1 MTHLTPLKRFV
12 VNNTG
17 QAEPDDLVEQ
27 RKAVKGWHN
36 KFYQGSVP
44 RTFIKKLGK
53 EFYVDLEAWEKWL
66 SERDSQI
73 PSGNKLGRP
82 RTK

>member
-17 QAEPDDLVEQ
+17 QAEPDDPVER

-36 KFYQGSVP
+36 KLYQGSVP
-44 RTFIKKLGK
+44 RTFIKKIGREL
-53 EFYVDLEAWEKWL
+53 FVDLEAWEKFL
-66 SERDSQI
+66 AGNNSE
-73 PSGNKLGRP
+73 PFKTGPGRP